1 LIGQKMKYRIPHR
14 WNQDPCWEGEI
25 EDHGND
31 EKNLGAAVL
40 AAHKSGASLDGA
52 SLDRASLVGAS
63 LVGAS
68 LDGASLVGASLDGAS
83 LYRASL
89 DGASLDRASLVGA
102 SLDGASLYRASLV
115 GASLVGASL
124 YRASLVGAS
133 LVGASLYRASLDGAS
148 LDGAS
153 LDGASL
159 VGAEKLLANG
169 VRMIGPIGSRSSY
182 CTAYATDK
190 GLRFRT
196 GCFFGNPDALRNK
209 VVATHG
215 VTDHA
220 LDYEAWIAWCE
231 AWYARMTRLPS

>member
-63 LVGAS
+63 LVG
-68 LDGASLVGASLDGAS
+68 
-83 LYRASL
+83 
-89 DGASLDRASLVGA
+89 
-102 SLDGASLYRASLV
+102 
-115 GASLVGASL
+115 
-124 YRASLVGAS
+124 
-133 LVGASLYRASLDGAS
+133 ASLDGAS

>member
-1 LIGQKMKYRIPHR
+1 MIGQKMKYRIPHR

-31 EKNLGAAVL
+31 GKNLGAAVL

-52 SLDRASLVGAS
+52 SLD
-63 LVGAS
+63 
-68 LDGASLVGASLDGAS
+68 
-83 LYRASL
+83 
-89 DGASLDRASLVGA
+89 
-102 SLDGASLYRASLV
+102 
-115 GASLVGASL
+115 
-124 YRASLVGAS
+124 
-133 LVGASLYRASLDGAS
+133 
-148 LDGAS
+148 
-153 LDGASL
+153 
-159 VGAEKLLANG
+159 GAEKILANG